1 MNRTTKN
8 RPEISIYIATSIDS
22 YIARGDGS
30 LDWLDRV
37 NDNNE
42 DYGFQKFLDSV
53 DTIILGRKTYEIV
66 TGLIASFSDWPYAGK
81 RVIVLSSSL
90 QTARREVE
98 LFKGDLIQLTSQLHL
113 EGVKHIWIDGGV
125 TISQFLDHQV
135 VDNMTLSVIPVILGS
150 GIPLFSVINKELSC
164 RLASSQAYSSGLVKL
179 NYELIT

>member
-1 MNRTTKN
+1 MNRKTKN

-37 NDNNE
+37 NNNE
-42 DYGFQKFLDSV
+42 DYGFQKFLDSI

-66 TGLIASFSDWPYAGK
+66 TGLIASFSDWPYIGK

-90 QTARREVE
+90 QKVRKEVE

-125 TISQFLDHQV
+125 TISQFLDHQL
-135 VDNMTLSVIPVILGS
+135 VDTMTLSIIPVILGS
-150 GIPLFSVINKELSC
+150 GIPLFSVINKELPC
-164 RLASSQAYSSGLVKL
+164 HLVSSQCSPSGLVKL
-179 NYELIT
+179 KYELTR